1 MSLGLRGRTW
11 RLLALTVFVTLT
23 SAATAGAQT
32 GTIRGRVIDGG
43 SQRPISDVQVTVAG
57 TTLGAATNVNGEY
70 TIANVPVGQREL
82 VARRLGYT
90 RRTQTVSVTA
100 GSEARADFGLSL
112 TASQLEAVVVTGT
125 AGAAE
130 RRTVGNAVSQLDVR
144 DVTEKATVSNVSEVL
159 QARTPGVTVQ
169 SAAGTPGAASEITIR
184 GYGSFT
190 SNRPVV
196 FIDGIRIDTEAL
208 GNFSPSGAGTTGFT
222 GQQTSGLDQVNPQD
236 IESIEVIK
244 GPAAA
249 TLYGADAAG
258 GVIQIITKKGTRGQ
272 QPLRWNTR
280 FEVGRNEWGTETL
293 VNYATCTQARI
304 DARDAAGN
312 PTWPGC
318 QGRPVGTVL
327 ADDPLRNRFYNT
339 GTASD
344 TLARAPA
351 LRDGDVRR
359 LSMAMRGG
367 GDRYAYYISGES
379 DLNEG
384 VFYNSHDDRRSL
396 RSNFSLNPTNALDL
410 NLTMGYIRSRL
421 RLPVGDEAANG
432 LLLSAARGIPGL
444 SRSGVRPTQNGWG
457 QLEPDYANRYN
468 NQTTTDRLTI
478 GSTANYNPLS
488 WLRNRLT
495 MGLDYRGTK
504 GQLLSLPG
512 DPDTPTGLNAQ
523 RRLSVW
529 NYTIDYAGTAIA
541 SITTDLESQT
551 SFGTQITSRREE
563 TLFASGTQLPT
574 PEVTTI
580 GSALSRTASDT
591 LSEFNQLGVFAQQ
604 QLGWKNRLFVTGAVR
619 ADDHSSFGRDFD
631 IIVYPKASISYVV
644 SEEPALQRWFE
655 MARAQSVRVRGAWG
669 QAGRAPAPYAA
680 SQTYTSIRVAA
691 GTGVTGGIRT
701 NVYGNPN
708 LKPEKG
714 EEIELGFDADFL
726 QGRIGT
732 EFTYY
737 NKRMQD
743 LLVPLALPPSL
754 GFSGSQLQN
763 LGSTRNTGIEFGINA
778 TPLNLT
784 NVMWESRVSLS
795 TNKNR
800 LLSLDTIRVCKPWL
814 GETSCPTGR
823 STAEEI
829 VGGASY
835 SPAMQRNR
843 VGYPLG
849 SWFLRYPA
857 RDAQGNVQF
866 TRTTAGILVPV
877 YEQEFRYA
885 GPALPTRMVSFS
897 NTLTLFRSWQVY
909 ALLDFQGGHK
919 NFNYKEYNR
928 CALVS
933 NGPNCARLNRAG
945 ITEEEAALYGT
956 GGGTPTVLTSPM
968 TQTLYVEKADFVK
981 LRDVSLTYTVPS
993 RFAQRGGVESAAIT
1007 LSGRN
1012 LALWTDYSGLDPEVN
1027 GYSNNLL
1034 RGAGAASQFARVDAY
1049 SNPMMRR
1056 YTVTLNLT
1064 Y

>member
-1 MSLGLRGRTW
+1 MSVGFARVTRRAFAAASLGLVAST
-11 RLLALTVFVTLT
+11 AVVT
-23 SAATAGAQT
+23 AQT
-32 GTIRGRVIDGG
+32 GTIRGRVSEAA
-43 SQRPISDVQVTVAG
+43 SQRPVADAQVTVAG
-57 TTLGAATNVNGEY
+57 TTLGAATNANGQY
-70 TIANVPVGQREL
+70 VLTNVPAGNREL
-82 VARRLGYT
+82 VVRRLGYA
-90 RRTQTVSVTA
+90 RRSQTVTVPA
-100 GSEARADFGLSL
+100 GGEGRADFTLSP

-125 AGAAE
+125 VGAAE
-130 RRTVGNAVSQLDVR
+130 RRTVGNAVTQLDVR
-144 DVTEKATVSNVSEVL
+144 DIAEKATVTTVSEVL
-159 QARTPGVTVQ
+159 QARSPGVTVQ
-169 SAAGTPGAASEITIR
+169 AGAGTPGAASEITIR

-190 SNRPVV
+190 NNRPVV

-208 GNFSPSGAGTTGFT
+208 GNFAPSGAGTTGFS

-258 GVIQIITKKGTRGQ
+258 GVIQIITKKGQRGQ

-280 FEVGRNEWGTETL
+280 VEMGRNGWGTETL

-304 DARDAAGN
+304 DLRDAAGN

-318 QGRPVGTVL
+318 QGVAPGTVL
-327 ADDPLRNRFYNT
+327 TDEPLRNRFYNT
-339 GTASD
+339 GTGSD
-344 TLARAPA
+344 TLRRSPA

-359 LSMAMRGG
+359 LSMSMRGG
-367 GDRYAYYISGES
+367 GDRYAYYISAET
-379 DLNEG
+379 DQNQG
-384 VFYNSHDDRRSL
+384 VFFNSHDDRRSV
-396 RSNFSLNPTNALDL
+396 RSNFTLNPTNILDL
-410 NLTMGYIRSRL
+410 NLNIGYIRSRL

-444 SRSGVRPTQNGWG
+444 ARSNVRLTQNGWG
-457 QLEPDYANRYN
+457 TLEPDYANRYN
-468 NQTTTDRLTI
+468 NQTTTDRLTLA
-478 GSTANYNPLS
+478 STANYNPFP
-488 WLRNRLT
+488 WLRNRVTAGFDFRSTL
-495 MGLDYRGTK
+495 

-529 NYTIDYAGTAIA
+529 NYTVDYAGTAVA
-541 SITTDLESQT
+541 NITSDIESMT
-551 SFGTQITSRREE
+551 SVGTQLTSRREQ

-580 GSALSRTASDT
+580 GSALSRNASDT
-591 LSEFNQLGVFAQQ
+591 LSEFNQVGVFVQE

-631 IIVYPKASISYVV
+631 IIVYPKASVSYVA
-644 SEEPALQRWFE
+644 SEEPALERWFR
-655 MARAQSVRVRGAWG
+655 MARAQTVRFRGAWG

-680 SQTYTSIRVAA
+680 SQTYTSMRVAT
-691 GTGVTGGIRT
+691 GTGVAGGIRT

-737 NKRMQD
+737 SKKMRD

-763 LGSTRNTGIEFGINA
+763 LGSTRNSGIELGINA
-778 TPLNLT
+778 TPLDLR
-784 NVMWESRVSLS
+784 NVVWESRVSLS
-795 TNKNR
+795 SNKNR

-814 GETSCPTGR
+814 GETTCPAGR
-823 STAEEI
+823 SPAEEL
-829 VGGASY
+829 VSGASY

-866 TRTTAGILVPV
+866 TRTTAGVLVPV
-877 YEQEFRYA
+877 YETEFRYA
-885 GPALPTRMVSFS
+885 GPALPTRMISFS
-897 NTLTLFRSWQVY
+897 NTLTLFRSWQLY
-909 ALLDFQGGHK
+909 TLLDFQGGHK

-933 NGPNCARLNRAG
+933 NGPNCERLNRPG
-945 ITEEEAALYGT
+945 ISEEEAALYGT

-981 LRDVSLTYTVPS
+981 LRDVSLTYTLPP

-1007 LSGRN
+1007 VSGRN
-1012 LALWTDYSGLDPEVN
+1012 LALWTDYTGLDPEVN

-1034 RGAGAASQFARVDAY
+1034 RGSGASSQFARVDAY

-1056 YTVTLNLT
+1056 YTVTLNVT